1 MRSCDCHKVWTTLT
15 SNVIMTSPQIDIDG
29 VQDTEKRE
37 TPSDRVDDDGL
48 SVVGELIDNR
58 SQEKYVNDG
67 PV

>member
-1 MRSCDCHKVWTTLT
+1 
-15 SNVIMTSPQIDIDG
+15 MTSPQIDIDG